1 MKYIYIYISFDASF
15 FDAESLLRLLT
26 LLYLTSGNE
35 NEKSASEILVRV
47 KMNDSLN
54 RKIDM
59 IVNRDGVM
67 YKW

>member
-1 MKYIYIYISFDASF
+1 MKYIYIYISFGASF

>member
-15 FDAESLLRLLT
+15 FDAESLLRLST